1 MRSIAK
7 SGSNIKSRMRFW
19 VEPVSTKG
27 FMTEMSRVTPTVR
40 MPPRFGSAAAACAAC
55 AMSEEINRTRMQ
67 MLRERIMDSSS
78 LLAHN
83 IFGVSPMSKLLHRW
97 LPWVLLD

>member
-1 MRSIAK
+1 
-7 SGSNIKSRMRFW
+7 MRFW

-27 FMTEMSRVTPTVR
+27 FMTEMSRVTARV
-40 MPPRFGSAAAACAAC
+40 MVPPRFGSAAAACAVW

-67 MLRERIMDSSS
+67 MLQERIMDSSS

-83 IFGVSPMSKLLHRW
+83 ILVVLSDEQAVTSMVATG
-97 LPWVLLD
+97 LP